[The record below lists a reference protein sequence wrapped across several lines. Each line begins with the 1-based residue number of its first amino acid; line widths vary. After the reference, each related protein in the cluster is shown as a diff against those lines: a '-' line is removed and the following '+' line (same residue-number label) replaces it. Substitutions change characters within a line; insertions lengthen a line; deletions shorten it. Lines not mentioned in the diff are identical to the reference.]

1 MTTATK
7 TNSKQI
13 SPNIKPETLNAAE
26 AATVELRST
35 LLSMMEPGFFGEM
48 ILKVSVRDGNIT
60 LFEVDR
66 KRSHKIG

>member
-7 TNSKQI
+7 TNLKQI
-13 SPNIKPETLNAAE
+13 SPSIKPETLNAAE

-60 LFEVDR
+60 LFEVDH